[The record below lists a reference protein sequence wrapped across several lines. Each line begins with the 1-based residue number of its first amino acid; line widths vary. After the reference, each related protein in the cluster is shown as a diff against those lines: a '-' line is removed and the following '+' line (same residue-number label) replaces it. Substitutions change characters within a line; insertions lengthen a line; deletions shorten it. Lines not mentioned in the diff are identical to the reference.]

1 MTDTQLIE
9 RESQAVD
16 LAPRFDGPEMSAP
29 ALIMDGESID
39 RMMRVAEI
47 MATGKA
53 TVPQHLRNSPG
64 DCMAVVMQ
72 AMQWKMNPFAVAQ
85 KTHLVNGTLGY
96 EAQLVNAVCQSTGAI
111 DGRFHYEYKGEGN
124 QLECRVGTVLHG
136 ESEITWGEWLGI
148 GSVTTKNSPLWKT
161 NPKQQLGYLQVKN
174 WARSYAPGAILG
186 VYTPEEL
193 ADRPKERDIT
203 PDDEYQEGQA
213 KPATRT
219 AALKAQLSGKAHS
232 ADDQRN
238 PAELS
243 KVIDMIAGA
252 SSGADL
258 HAAKEK
264 IKGLSND
271 KDAAEALQAY
281 AARVNYLQGLPQLKD
296 DLIGRAKSANTDDEL
311 NLIADEARQL
321 PDTLAQEVYDAVND
335 RREEI

>member
-1 MTDTQLIE
+1 MTNTQVIE
-9 RESQAVD
+9 RESVD
-16 LAPRFDGPEMSAP
+16 LAPRYDGPEMSAP

-53 TVPQHLRNSPG
+53 TVPQHLRSSPG

-111 DGRFHYEYKGEGN
+111 DGRFHYEYKGEGA
-124 QLECRVGTVLHG
+124 QLECRVGAVLHG
-136 ESEITWGEWLGI
+136 EADITWGEWLSF

-203 PDDEYQEGQA
+203 PAGEYQEEPVQ
-213 KPATRT
+213 PATRT
-219 AALKAQLSGKAHS
+219 AALKERLSGKH
-232 ADDQRN
+232 ADGQRN

-243 KVIDMIAGA
+243 KVIELIAGA
-252 SSGADL
+252 SSGTDL

-264 IKGLSND
+264 IKNLTHE

-281 AARVNYLQGLPQLKD
+281 AARVNHLQGMPQLKD
-296 DLIGRAKSANTDDEL
+296 GLIGRAKSANTDDEL
-311 NLIADEARQL
+311 NIIADEARKL
-321 PDTLAQEVYDAVND
+321 PDALAQEVYDAVSD
-335 RREEI
+335 RREVI